1 MGGKGA
7 VKNPNA
13 RAIKTQ
19 KQREKRVAERVLKQ
33 LLKLSSSN
41 TTEKLQKVAEPVLD
55 AQTEDQSSSY
65 AVKEFITDEL
75 PLVLQELDE
84 ESILAEILAAER
96 SKINKG
102 MQNLQKKKKPVQKR
116 KMSVKVKNVQKPIAV
131 EFTATRE
138 RIEILA
144 RELPGEMVY
153 VPLDPRLADKVEKEE
168 DMQKFPRNA
177 LLNRFMGNK
186 FVGKDYDD
194 EIHYGIVVEYRP
206 LLDQYLVAYD
216 DRTYNSVSW
225 ASLCRYIIK
234 VGHMEKPTM
243 DLLKT
248 CLETEDYKT
257 YNKFT

>member
-1 MGGKGA
+1 MYYLYTLYSEKAHEIEIRQQKERRVRDSIIREVIADEVAILMQELKDERRLYAESRAAEKPKLKA
-7 VKNPNA
+7 VKS
-13 RAIKTQ
+13 
-19 KQREKRVAERVLKQ
+19 KR
-33 LLKLSSSN
+33 
-41 TTEKLQKVAEPVLD
+41 D
-55 AQTEDQSSSY
+55 
-65 AVKEFITDEL
+65 
-75 PLVLQELDE
+75 
-84 ESILAEILAAER
+84 
-96 SKINKG
+96 
-102 MQNLQKKKKPVQKR
+102 
-116 KMSVKVKNVQKPIAV
+116 VKVQNPQKPIAV
-131 EFTATRE
+131 EISASGE

-144 RELPGEMVY
+144 RELPGEIIY

-168 DMQKFPRNA
+168 DMQKLPRNA

-186 FVGKDYDD
+186 FKGKNYED

-225 ASLCRYIIK
+225 ESLCRYIIK

-243 DLLKT
+243 DLLEN